1 MVIICSRRGWFLC
14 RTLSSKKLKAHIG
27 KSEMRR
33 GRVKVYISVGFLH
46 ISEINKILGKVGIT
60 NMAYLTTTGSGQP
73 VLILKE
79 GTTRSRGKEAQRNNI
94 MAARVIGEV
103 LKTTLGPRGM
113 DKMLIDSL
121 GDITI
126 TNDGAAI
133 LKEIDVE
140 HPAAKMMV
148 EIAKTQDD
156 MVGDGTT
163 SAVVLASELLKRA
176 EELLE
181 QNIHPTILVSG
192 FRKAS
197 QKAIEVINKT
207 AVPLD
212 INDRK
217 TLLKVALTS
226 MSSKAIGGAKDH
238 LAEISIDAVKQ
249 IAEQRGEKTIADIDN
264 IQLIK
269 KTGKSLLETEL
280 IQGIIIDKEVVN
292 PGMLKM
298 KENAKIA
305 LIDSA
310 LEIEKTEIS
319 AEIRIK
325 DPTQMKAFLDQEND
339 MMQDMVVKI
348 KASGANVIFCQK
360 GIDDMVQH
368 FLAKEGI
375 IAARRVKESDME
387 KLARATGGRIISDL
401 DDLKKADLGSAGL
414 VEERKIGDDKM
425 IFVEKC
431 KDPHSV
437 AILIRAGLERMV
449 DEAERAMTDSLS
461 VVSDVIENSQI
472 VPGGGAIEIEI
483 AKELRKYATKVGG
496 REQLAVEAFA
506 DAVEVI
512 PRTLAEN
519 AGLEPIDILVELR
532 STHDKADGKFTGI
545 NVFTGKLQDSVANG
559 VIEPI
564 VVKEQAIKSA
574 AESAAMILRID
585 DVITAKAPK
594 APAGGPGG
602 MPGGMG
608 EE

>member
-1 MVIICSRRGWFLC
+1 
-14 RTLSSKKLKAHIG
+14 
-27 KSEMRR
+27 
-33 GRVKVYISVGFLH
+33 
-46 ISEINKILGKVGIT
+46 
-60 NMAYLTTTGSGQP
+60 MAYLTTTGSGQP

-79 GTTRSRGKEAQRNNI
+79 GTTRNRGKEAQRNNI

-113 DKMLIDSL
+113 DKMLIDNL

-133 LKEIDVE
+133 LNEIDVE

-163 SAVVLASELLKRA
+163 TAVVLASELLKKA
-176 EELLE
+176 EELLD
-181 QNIHPTILVSG
+181 QNIHPTILVAG
-192 FRKAS
+192 YRKAA
-197 QKAIEVINKT
+197 QKAIEIIGKT
-207 AVPLD
+207 SVPVD
-212 INDRK
+212 IEDRK

-226 MSSKAIGGAKDH
+226 MNSKAVGSAKEH
-238 LAEISIDAVKQ
+238 FAEIAIEAVKQ
-249 IAEQRGEKTIADIDN
+249 IAEKRGDKMLADIDN
-264 IQLIK
+264 IQLVK
-269 KTGKSLLETEL
+269 KTGKSLLETQL
-280 IQGIIIDKEVVN
+280 IRGIIVDKETVHSAM
-292 PGMLKM
+292 PKK

-305 LIDSA
+305 LLDSA
-310 LEIEKTEIS
+310 LEIEKTEMS

-325 DPTQMKAFLDQEND
+325 DPSQMQAFLDQENN
-339 MMQDMVVKI
+339 MLEKMATKI
-348 KASGANVIFCQK
+348 KSSGADVVFCQK

-368 FLAKEGI
+368 YLAKAGI
-375 IAARRVKESDME
+375 MAARRVKESDMD
-387 KLARATGGRIISDL
+387 KLSRATGAKIISDL
-401 DDLKKADLGSAGL
+401 DDLKTTDLGAAGT

-449 DEAERAMTDSLS
+449 DEAERAMIDALS
-461 VVSDVIENSQI
+461 VVSDVIETNKI
-472 VPGGGAIEIEI
+472 VAGGGAVEIEI

-506 DAVEVI
+506 DAIEII

-519 AGLEPIDILVELR
+519 AGLDPIDILVELR
-532 STHDKADGKFTGI
+532 SAHDKEDGKYKGVD
-545 NVFTGKLQDSVANG
+545 VFTGKVQNSLENG

-574 AESAAMILRID
+574 AESATMILRVD
-585 DVITAKAPK
+585 DVITAKSPK
-594 APAGGPGG
+594 GGPGGG
-602 MPGGMG
+602 MPGGPEG

>member
-1 MVIICSRRGWFLC
+1 
-14 RTLSSKKLKAHIG
+14 
-27 KSEMRR
+27 
-33 GRVKVYISVGFLH
+33 
-46 ISEINKILGKVGIT
+46 
-60 NMAYLTTTGSGQP
+60 MAYLTTTGSGQP

-163 SAVVLASELLKRA
+163 SAVVLASELLRKA
-176 EELLE
+176 EELLD

-192 FRKAS
+192 YRKAS
-197 QKAIEVINKT
+197 VKAIEAIGKM

-226 MSSKAIGGAKDH
+226 MSSKSLGSAREH
-238 LAEISIDAVKQ
+238 LAEISIDAVSQ
-249 IAEQRGEKTIADIDN
+249 IAEKRGDKTIADIDN
-264 IQLIK
+264 IQLVK
-269 KTGKSLLETEL
+269 KTGKSLLETQL
-280 IQGIIIDKEVVN
+280 IQGIIIDKEVVS
-292 PGMLKM
+292 PGMPKT

-305 LIDSA
+305 LLDSA
-310 LEIEKTEIS
+310 LEIEKTEIT

-325 DPTQMKAFLDQEND
+325 DPKQMKAFLDQETD
-339 MMQDMVVKI
+339 MMQDMVTKI
-348 KASGANVIFCQK
+348 KASGADVIFCQK

-368 FLAKEGI
+368 FLSKEGI
-375 IAARRVKESDME
+375 MAARRVKESDME
-387 KLARATGGRIISDL
+387 KLARATGGRIVSDL

-414 VEERKIGDDKM
+414 VDERKIGDDKM

-437 AILIRAGLERMV
+437 AILIRAGLERLV

-461 VVSDVIENSQI
+461 VVSDVLENNKI
-472 VPGGGAIEIEI
+472 VAGGGAVEIEI

-532 STHDKADGKFTGI
+532 QVHDKETGKYMGI
-545 NVFTGKLQDSVANG
+545 NVFTGKLQNSIENG

-585 DVITAKAPK
+585 DVITSKSPK
-594 APAGGPGG
+594 GGPGGPGG

>member
-1 MVIICSRRGWFLC
+1 
-14 RTLSSKKLKAHIG
+14 
-27 KSEMRR
+27 
-33 GRVKVYISVGFLH
+33 
-46 ISEINKILGKVGIT
+46 
-60 NMAYLTTTGSGQP
+60 MAYLTTTGSGQP

-79 GTTRSRGKEAQRNNI
+79 GTSRSRGKEAQRNNI

-133 LKEIDVE
+133 LNEIDVE

-163 SAVVLASELLKRA
+163 TAVVLASELLKKA
-176 EELLE
+176 EELLD
-181 QNIHPTILVSG
+181 QSIHPTILVSG
-192 FRKAS
+192 YRKAA
-197 QKAIEVINKT
+197 QKAIETINKNG
-207 AVPLD
+207 VPVD
-212 INDRK
+212 IEDRK

-226 MSSKAIGGAKDH
+226 MSSKAVGAAREH
-238 LAEISIDAVKQ
+238 LAEIAIDADKQ
-249 IAEQRGEKTIADIDN
+249 ITEQRGDKKIADIDN
-264 IQLIK
+264 IQLVK
-269 KTGKSLLETEL
+269 KTGKSLLETQL
-280 IQGIIIDKEVVN
+280 ISGIIIDKEVVH
-292 PGMLKM
+292 PGMPK
-298 KENAKIA
+298 KKKNAKIA
-305 LIDSA
+305 LLDSA

-319 AEIRIK
+319 AEIRIR
-325 DPTQMKAFLDQEND
+325 DPTQMKAFLDQETN
-339 MMQDMVVKI
+339 MMQEMAQKI
-348 KASGANVIFCQK
+348 KASKADVVFCQK

-375 IAARRVKESDME
+375 IAARRIKESDME

-401 DDLKKADLGSAGL
+401 DDLTAKDLGQAGV

-437 AILIRAGLERMV
+437 AVLIRAGLERMV

-461 VVSDVIENSQI
+461 VVSDVIENSKI
-472 VPGGGAIEIEI
+472 VAGGGAVEVEV

-506 DAVEVI
+506 DAVEII

-519 AGLEPIDILVELR
+519 AGLEPIDIIVELR
-532 STHDKADGKFTGI
+532 SAHEKEDGKYKGV
-545 NVFTGKLQDSVANG
+545 NVFTGKLQNSLEKG
-559 VIEPI
+559 VIEPA

-585 DVITAKAPK
+585 DVIAATKPK
-594 APAGGPGG
+594 EGPGG
-602 MPGGMG
+602 KMPGGPEGG
-608 EE
+608 E

>member
-1 MVIICSRRGWFLC
+1 
-14 RTLSSKKLKAHIG
+14 
-27 KSEMRR
+27 
-33 GRVKVYISVGFLH
+33 
-46 ISEINKILGKVGIT
+46 
-60 NMAYLTTTGSGQP
+60 MAYLTTTGSGQP

-113 DKMLIDSL
+113 DKMLIDGL

-163 SAVVLASELLKRA
+163 SAVVLASELLRKA
-176 EELLE
+176 EELLD

-192 FRKAS
+192 YRKAS
-197 QKAIEVINKT
+197 QKAIEVINKI
-207 AVPLD
+207 AEPLD

-217 TLLKVALTS
+217 KLLKVALTS
-226 MSSKAIGGAKDH
+226 MSSKAVGAAKEH
-238 LAEISIDAVKQ
+238 LAEISIDAVTQ

-269 KTGKSLLETEL
+269 KTGKSLLETQL
-280 IQGIIIDKEVVN
+280 IRGIIIDKEVVN
-292 PGMLKM
+292 PGMPKTIQ
-298 KENAKIA
+298 NAKIA
-305 LIDSA
+305 LLDSA

-325 DPTQMKAFLDQEND
+325 DPSQMKAFLDQEND
-339 MMQDMVVKI
+339 IMQNMVKKV
-348 KASGANVIFCQK
+348 KASGADVIFCQK

-368 FLAKEGI
+368 FLSKEGI
-375 IAARRVKESDME
+375 MAARRVKESDME
-387 KLARATGGRIISDL
+387 KLARATGGRISSNL
-401 DDLKKADLGSAGL
+401 DDLKKEDLGTAGL

-461 VVSDVIENSQI
+461 VVSDVIENNRI
-472 VPGGGAIEIEI
+472 VPGGGAVEIEI

-532 STHDKADGKFTGI
+532 STHDKEDGKNKGI
-545 NVFTGKLQDSVANG
+545 NVFTGKLQNSIDNG

-585 DVITAKAPK
+585 DIITAKAPK
-594 APAGGPGG
+594 GPAGG

-608 EE
+608 E

>member
-1 MVIICSRRGWFLC
+1 
-14 RTLSSKKLKAHIG
+14 
-27 KSEMRR
+27 
-33 GRVKVYISVGFLH
+33 
-46 ISEINKILGKVGIT
+46 
-60 NMAYLTTTGSGQP
+60 MAYLTTTGSGQP

-113 DKMLIDSL
+113 DKMLIDGL

-163 SAVVLASELLKRA
+163 SAVVIASELLKKA
-176 EELLE
+176 EELLD

-197 QKAIEVINKT
+197 VKAIEVINKT

-212 INDRK
+212 TNDK
-217 TLLKVALTS
+217 KLLLKVALTS
-226 MSSKAIGGAKDH
+226 MSSKAVGGAKEH
-238 LAEISIDAVKQ
+238 LAEISIEAVKQ
-249 IAEQRGEKTIADIDN
+249 IAEQRGDKTIADIDN

-280 IQGIIIDKEVVN
+280 IRGIIIDKEVVN
-292 PGMLKM
+292 PGMPKT

-305 LIDSA
+305 LLDSA
-310 LEIEKTEIS
+310 LEIEKTEIT

-325 DPTQMKAFLDQEND
+325 DPSQMKAFLDQETD
-339 MMQDMVVKI
+339 MMQDMVSKV
-348 KASGANVIFCQK
+348 KASGADVIFCQK

-387 KLARATGGRIISDL
+387 KLARATGGRIVSDL
-401 DDLKKADLGSAGL
+401 DDLKKTDLGNAGL

-461 VVSDVIENSQI
+461 VVSDVIENNKI

-512 PRTLAEN
+512 PRSLAEN

-532 STHDKADGKFTGI
+532 SVHDKADGKNQGI
-545 NVFTGKLQDSVANG
+545 NIYTGKLQDSIANG

-564 VVKEQAIKSA
+564 MVKEQAIKSA
-574 AESAAMILRID
+574 SESAAMILRID

-594 APAGGPGG
+594 GPGGPGG

>member
-1 MVIICSRRGWFLC
+1 
-14 RTLSSKKLKAHIG
+14 
-27 KSEMRR
+27 
-33 GRVKVYISVGFLH
+33 
-46 ISEINKILGKVGIT
+46 
-60 NMAYLTTTGSGQP
+60 MAYLTTTGSGQP

-94 MAARVIGEV
+94 MAARVVGEV

-113 DKMLIDSL
+113 DKMLVDSL

-133 LKEIDVE
+133 LNEIDVE

-163 SAVVLASELLKRA
+163 TTVVLASELLKKA
-176 EELLE
+176 EELLD

-192 FRKAS
+192 YRKAA
-197 QKAIEVINKT
+197 QKAIEIIGKV
-207 AVPLD
+207 AVTVD
-212 INDRK
+212 IEDKK

-226 MSSKAIGGAKDH
+226 MSSKAVGAAREH
-238 LAEISIDAVKQ
+238 LAQIAIDAVKQ
-249 IAEQRGEKTIADIDN
+249 IAEKRGDKMIADIDN
-264 IQLIK
+264 IQLVK
-269 KTGKSLLETEL
+269 KTGKSLLETQL
-280 IQGIIIDKEVVN
+280 IRGIIVDKEVVH
-292 PGMLKM
+292 PGMPKK

-305 LIDSA
+305 LLDSA

-319 AEIRIK
+319 AEIRIR
-325 DPTQMKAFLDQEND
+325 DPSQMKAFLDQETN
-339 MMQDMVVKI
+339 MMAEMVQKI
-348 KASGANVIFCQK
+348 KASKADVVFCQK

-387 KLARATGGRIISDL
+387 KLSRATGAKIVSDL
-401 DDLKKADLGSAGL
+401 EDLKATDLGMAGI
-414 VEERKIGDDKM
+414 VEERRIGDDKM

-449 DEAERAMTDSLS
+449 DEAERAMTDALS
-461 VVSDVIENSQI
+461 VVSDVIENNKI
-472 VPGGGAIEIEI
+472 VAGGGAVEIEV
-483 AKELRKYATKVGG
+483 AKELRRYATKVGG

-519 AGLEPIDILVELR
+519 AGLEPIDVLVDLR
-532 STHDKADGKFTGI
+532 SAHEKEDGKYIGI
-545 NVFTGKLQDSVANG
+545 DVFTGKTQNSLDNG

-564 VVKEQAIKSA
+564 AVKEQAVKSA
-574 AESAAMILRID
+574 SESAAMILRID

-594 APAGGPGG
+594 GGPGGPGG
-602 MPGGMG
+602 MPGGPEG
-608 EE
+608 ED

>member
-1 MVIICSRRGWFLC
+1 
-14 RTLSSKKLKAHIG
+14 
-27 KSEMRR
+27 
-33 GRVKVYISVGFLH
+33 
-46 ISEINKILGKVGIT
+46 
-60 NMAYLTTTGSGQP
+60 MAYLTTTSSGQP

-94 MAARVIGEV
+94 MAARLIGEV

-113 DKMLIDSL
+113 DKMLVDSL

-133 LKEIDVE
+133 LNEMDVE

-163 SAVVLASELLKRA
+163 TTVILAGELLKKA
-176 EELLE
+176 EDLLD

-192 FRKAS
+192 YRKAS
-197 QKAIEVINKT
+197 QKAIEIINKT
-207 AVPLD
+207 SVPVD
-212 INDRK
+212 IEDRK

-226 MSSKAIGGAKDH
+226 MSSKGVGAAREH
-238 LAEISIDAVKQ
+238 LAEIAIDAVKQ
-249 IAEQRGEKTIADIDN
+249 IAEQRGDKKIADIDN
-264 IQLIK
+264 IQLVK
-269 KTGKSLLETEL
+269 KTGKSLLETQL
-280 IQGIIIDKEVVN
+280 ISGIIIDKEVVH
-292 PGMLKM
+292 PGMPKK

-305 LIDSA
+305 LLDSA
-310 LEIEKTEIS
+310 LEIEKTEMS
-319 AEIRIK
+319 AEIRIR
-325 DPTQMKAFLDQEND
+325 DPSQMKAFLDQETN
-339 MMQDMVVKI
+339 MMKEMADKI
-348 KASGANVIFCQK
+348 KASRADVVFCQK

-375 IAARRVKESDME
+375 IAARRIKESDME
-387 KLARATGGRIISDL
+387 KLARATGGTIISDL
-401 DDLKKADLGSAGL
+401 DDLKAKDLGNAGL

-449 DEAERAMTDSLS
+449 DEAERAMTDALS
-461 VVSDVIENSQI
+461 VVSDVIENSKI
-472 VPGGGAIEIEI
+472 VAGGGAVEIEV

-496 REQLAVEAFA
+496 REQLAIEAFA
-506 DAVEVI
+506 DAVEII

-519 AGLEPIDILVELR
+519 AGLDPIDILVELR
-532 STHDKADGKFTGI
+532 SAHEKEDGKYKGV
-545 NVFTGKLQDSVANG
+545 NVFTGKVQNSLDSG
-559 VIEPI
+559 VIEPS

-574 AESAAMILRID
+574 AESASMILRID

-594 APAGGPGG
+594 GGPGGG
-602 MPGGMG
+602 MPGGPEG

>member
-1 MVIICSRRGWFLC
+1 
-14 RTLSSKKLKAHIG
+14 
-27 KSEMRR
+27 
-33 GRVKVYISVGFLH
+33 
-46 ISEINKILGKVGIT
+46 
-60 NMAYLTTTGSGQP
+60 MAYLTTTGSGQP

-79 GTTRSRGKEAQRNNI
+79 GTTRNRGKEAQKNNI

-126 TNDGAAI
+126 TNDGATI

-163 SAVVLASELLKRA
+163 SAVILAGELLKKA

-192 FRKAS
+192 YRKAS
-197 QKAIEVINKT
+197 QQAMDTIGKIAES
-207 AVPLD
+207 LD
-212 INDRK
+212 VNDQE

-226 MSSKAIGGAKDH
+226 TSSKSVGSARKH
-238 LAEISIDAVKQ
+238 FAEISVDAVKQ
-249 IAEQRGEKTIADIDN
+249 IMEKRGDTIIADIDN
-264 IQLIK
+264 IQIIK
-269 KTGKSLLETEL
+269 KTGKSLLETQL
-280 IQGIIIDKEVVN
+280 IKGIIVDKEVVN
-292 PGMLKM
+292 PGMPKM

-305 LIDSA
+305 LLDSA

-325 DPTQMKAFLDQEND
+325 DPLQMKAFLDQETD
-339 MMQDMVVKI
+339 MLKEMSDKL
-348 KASGANVIFCQK
+348 KAVGADVIFCQK

-368 FLAKEGI
+368 FLSKEGI

-387 KLARATGGRIISDL
+387 KLARATGARISSDL
-401 DDLKKADLGSAGL
+401 DDIKKEDLGNAGI

-437 AILIRAGLERMV
+437 SILLRAGLERMV
-449 DEAERAMTDSLS
+449 DEAERAMIDSLS
-461 VVSDVIENSQI
+461 VVSDVVENNKI
-472 VPGGGAIEIEI
+472 VPGGGAVEIEI
-483 AKELRKYATKVGG
+483 AKELRKYATKVDG

-506 DAVEVI
+506 SAMEVI
-512 PRTLAEN
+512 PRSLAEN
-519 AGLEPIDILVELR
+519 AGLEPIDILAQLR
-532 STHDKADGKFTGI
+532 AAHDTSSNKNIGI
-545 NVFTGKLQDSVANG
+545 NIYEGKLQNSIDNG

-564 VVKEQAIKSA
+564 MVKEQAIKSA

-585 DVITAKAPK
+585 DVITSKAPK
-594 APAGGPGG
+594 GGPGGPGG

>member
-1 MVIICSRRGWFLC
+1 
-14 RTLSSKKLKAHIG
+14 
-27 KSEMRR
+27 
-33 GRVKVYISVGFLH
+33 
-46 ISEINKILGKVGIT
+46 
-60 NMAYLTTTGSGQP
+60 MAYLTTTGSGQP

-126 TNDGAAI
+126 TNDGATI

-163 SAVVLASELLKRA
+163 TAVVLASELLKKA
-176 EELLE
+176 EELLD
-181 QNIHPTILVSG
+181 QNIHPIILVSG
-192 FRKAS
+192 YRKAS
-197 QKAIEVINKT
+197 QKAIEIINKI

-212 INDRK
+212 VNDRK

-226 MSSKAIGGAKDH
+226 MSSKSVGGAKDH
-238 LAEISIDAVKQ
+238 LAEISIDAVEQ
-249 IAEQRGEKTIADIDN
+249 IAEQRGDKTIADIDN

-269 KTGKSLLETEL
+269 KTGKSLMETEL

-292 PGMLKM
+292 PGMPKK

-305 LIDSA
+305 LLDSA
-310 LEIEKTEIS
+310 LEIEKTEIT

-325 DPTQMKAFLDQEND
+325 DPSQMKAFLDQEND
-339 MMQDMVVKI
+339 MMQKMVTKI
-348 KASGANVIFCQK
+348 KASKADVVFCQK

-368 FLAKEGI
+368 FLSKEGI
-375 IAARRVKESDME
+375 MAARRVKESDME
-387 KLARATGGRIISDL
+387 KLARATGARISSDL
-401 DDLKKADLGSAGL
+401 DDLKASDLGTAGL

-449 DEAERAMTDSLS
+449 DEAERAMVDSLS
-461 VVSDVIENSQI
+461 VVSDVIENNKI
-472 VPGGGAIEIEI
+472 VAGGGAVEIEI

-512 PRTLAEN
+512 PRALAEN

-532 STHDKADGKFTGI
+532 SKHDTAEGKNIGI
-545 NVFTGKLQDSVANG
+545 NVFTGKLQNSIENG

-585 DVITAKAPK
+585 DVITSKSPK
-594 APAGGPGG
+594 GGPGGPGG
-602 MPGGMG
+602 MPGG